1 MTTGQIIAFFI
12 LSFLAFS
19 GAIMMIAYQ
28 KVVHMVVSTTATFLS
43 IAGLYILL
51 EAEFVAIVQVM
62 IYAGAIS
69 ILMIFGIMM
78 TKHQDEEK
86 TEETT
91 SVRGWVTFGS
101 VIALLALLY
110 MSIRNTVF
118 TTVTD
123 TIPPENNVK
132 AIGELM
138 FKDFSIP
145 FEIISILLT
154 VALIGAIALAKREE
168 RDSE

>member
-1 MTTGQIIAFFI
+1 MTTGQIVAFFV

-19 GAIMMIAYQ
+19 GAILMIAYQ

-78 TKHQDEEK
+78 TKHQNEEKDEEI
-86 TEETT
+86 TPI
-91 SVRGWVTFGS
+91 RGWVTFGA
-101 VIALLALLY
+101 VVGLLALLY
-110 MSIRNTVF
+110 MSIRNTSLNSAS
-118 TTVTD
+118 
-123 TIPPENNVK
+123 IPITQENNVK
-132 AIGELM
+132 SIGELM
-138 FKDFSIP
+138 FQQYAIP
-145 FEIISILLT
+145 FEIVSILLT
-154 VALIGAIALAKREE
+154 VALIGAIAIAKREE
-168 RDSE
+168 RDPE